1 MDVNN
6 AFFRRLF
13 HYFVR
18 GLILIAP
25 TYVTITIITYGIEYM
40 DSILPIYISTS
51 GSQTMYLPGLGIL
64 IILSGII
71 FLGFLFSTIIP
82 QSFFN
87 FTESLLRKIPLVS
100 LIYYSIK
107 DLITAFVG
115 DKKKFDRPVLITV
128 YKDTAIKKLGFI
140 TQSDLSNLG
149 IQDHIA
155 VYVPHSYAFSGEL
168 FLVPNENVTALN
180 ASSTEV
186 MKMIVS
192 GGVSAGE
199 TANPDARQTA
209 EEAVAGN

>member
-1 MDVNN
+1 MDLHN
-6 AFFRRLF
+6 ALFRRLF

-18 GLILIAP
+18 GLILVAP
-25 TYVTITIITYGIEYM
+25 TYLTITIITYAVGTM
-40 DSILPIYISTS
+40 DSILPIYIPTS
-51 GSQTMYLPGLGIL
+51 GNQQTYMPGLGIL
-64 IILSGII
+64 IILCGII

-82 QSFFN
+82 QSFFR

-115 DKKKFDRPVLITV
+115 DKKKFDHPVLVTV
-128 YKDTAIKKLGFI
+128 YKDTDIKKMGFI
-140 TQSDLSNLG
+140 TQTDLSNLG
-149 IQDHIA
+149 ILDHIA

-168 FLVPNENVTALN
+168 FLVPVSHITALN

-199 TANPDARQTA
+199 ARAA
-209 EEAVAGN
+209 EAR